1 MRRFTVQALLEWG
14 KCPTYSLFREVRRE
28 PSYLVHLP
36 PSPSR
41 TLGVSLVG
49 FSIDCNIGSDLACFA
64 RHESLSYSPVLNII
78 LLTRRAA
85 HGGCSVLA
93 ITTCRLEATLS
104 QSKHRKM
111 RVVSVGGQSLIV
123 CLAQFGDVFL
133 RQTLPRYVAP
143 PHIL

>member
-41 TLGVSLVG
+41 TLGVCLVG

-64 RHESLSYSPVLNII
+64 RHESLSYS
-78 LLTRRAA
+78 
-85 HGGCSVLA
+85 
-93 ITTCRLEATLS
+93 
-104 QSKHRKM
+104 
-111 RVVSVGGQSLIV
+111 RVVEHYIV
-123 CLAQFGDVFL
+123 DHACGAWRMLGARDD
-133 RQTLPRYVAP
+133 
-143 PHIL
+143 HM